1 MAGIELKKAE
11 PETVG
16 LSKERITE
24 FVGRLHEAEIPLHSL
39 IVIKDDRLV
48 FEAYQKPYGPDELHR
63 MFSVTKSM
71 VSLAIGLLA
80 DEGKLSLDDHIVDYF
95 PEKLPEHV
103 HPYIKALTIRNMLT
117 MRACIIIRHTS
128 LQGVRTGLCLFLR
141 RILRIIREHFTYMI
155 HPPHMF

>member
-24 FVGRLHEAEIPLHSL
+24 FVGRLHEAEIPLHSM

-117 MRACIIIRHTS
+117 MRAVHNKTTYKLAGCTDWVGS
-128 LQGVRTGLCLFLR
+128 FFYDTAFALSGD
-141 RILRIIREHFTYMI
+141 ILHI
-155 HPPHMF
+155 

>member
-16 LSKERITE
+16 LLKERITE

-117 MRACIIIRHTS
+117 MRA
-128 LQGVRTGLCLFLR
+128 VRSEER
-141 RILRIIREHFTYMI
+141 RVGKECRSRWSPYH
-155 HPPHMF
+155 